1 MDGQDGVDKVRWL
14 FLLLLLSCTQS
25 SIIFDNGA
33 EFIVEYARTPEEHMR
48 GLMFRSSMPENHGM
62 LFVFTDKEPRTFW
75 MKNTL
80 IPLDMV
86 FLDENMAV
94 VEVKSNIPP
103 CNIEP
108 CPTYTSIPAQ
118 YVFEINAGLA
128 EKNNIVAG
136 SKIT

>member
-1 MDGQDGVDKVRWL
+1 MKRLLLL
-14 FLLLLLSCTQS
+14 FLLLSCTS
-25 SIIFDNGA
+25 PKIIFDNGA
-33 EFIVEYARTPEEHMR
+33 EFSVEYARTPEEHMQ

-62 LFVFTDKEPRTFW
+62 LFIFTDKEPLTFW
-75 MKNTL
+75 MKNTF

-103 CNIEP
+103 CSMEP
-108 CPTYTSIPAQ
+108 CPTYTSMPAQ

-128 EKNNIVAG
+128 EKNNIVVG
-136 SKIT
+136 SRIT